1 MGVGWGSLAPG
12 CRCPKLTPA
21 QKRHDRRGCGRA
33 LWPRTVC
40 VECGRV
46 LGARANYSLLLLGFL
61 SVLSANFPRNS
72 AFQKIPAE
80 CARSSPPSC
89 KPPKVEGVRVGGCFF
104 SIPSP
109 ELMDIPRTAKAHA
122 HFPVNAAACQCA
134 RRRDFR
140 GLFMGKL

>member
-1 MGVGWGSLAPG
+1 MGMGWGSLPPG

-40 VECGRV
+40 GECGRV

-61 SVLSANFPRNS
+61 SVLSDNFPRNS

-89 KPPKVEGVRVGGCFF
+89 KPPKVEGVRVGGDAFQHTKPGVDGHSKNGESPCTNSRQCCRVSVCQAARF
-104 SIPSP
+104 SGVV
-109 ELMDIPRTAKAHA
+109 H
-122 HFPVNAAACQCA
+122 
-134 RRRDFR
+134 
-140 GLFMGKL
+140 G